1 MRFLVDEA
9 VSWLVAQALNEAG
22 HDAVHVRD
30 LGLIGHDDR
39 KILEQAE
46 RDGRIV
52 ITQDTD
58 FGTLLITSQR
68 RSPSVV
74 LIRMRDGR
82 PSIQASVLLE
92 VLPTIEADL
101 LRGAIAV
108 LGDEAVRVRRI
119 T

>member
-1 MRFLVDEA
+1 M
-9 VSWLVAQALNEAG
+9 NEAG

-30 LGLIGHDDR
+30 LGLIGNDDR
-39 KILEQAE
+39 EILEQADH
-46 RDGRIV
+46 DGRIV

-74 LIRMRDGR
+74 LIRMREGR
-82 PSIQASVLLE
+82 PSIQARVLLE

-101 LRGAIAV
+101 LGGAIAV
-108 LGDEAVRVRRI
+108 IGDEAIRLRRI